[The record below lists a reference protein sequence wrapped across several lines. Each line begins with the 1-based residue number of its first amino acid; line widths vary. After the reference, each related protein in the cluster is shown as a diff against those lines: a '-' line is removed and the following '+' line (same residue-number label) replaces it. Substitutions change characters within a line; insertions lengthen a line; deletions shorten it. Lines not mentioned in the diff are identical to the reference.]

1 MKEFIANRKLIP
13 LISFL
18 EQVLGI
24 SQLKHFFHHSQG
36 SVREISLTLG
46 DTVMQT
52 LSKEAWKAKSFGM
65 LMDEVADIAVS
76 SQQIS
81 LIQFWDQENISI
93 RKMFLPSQ
101 NVLKDFL
108 SCNSEAITG
117 LVKKDLAG

>member
-13 LISFL
+13 LSSFL
-18 EQVLGI
+18 EKVSGI
-24 SQLKHFFHHSQG
+24 SQLKHFFHHFQG
-36 SVREISLTLG
+36 SVREIYLTLG
-46 DTVMQT
+46 DNVKQT
-52 LSKEAWKAKSFGM
+52 LSKEARKANSFGM
-65 LMDEVADIAVS
+65 LMDEVVDIAVS

-81 LIQFWDQENISI
+81 FIQFWDQENVSV

-117 LVKKDLAG
+117 LV